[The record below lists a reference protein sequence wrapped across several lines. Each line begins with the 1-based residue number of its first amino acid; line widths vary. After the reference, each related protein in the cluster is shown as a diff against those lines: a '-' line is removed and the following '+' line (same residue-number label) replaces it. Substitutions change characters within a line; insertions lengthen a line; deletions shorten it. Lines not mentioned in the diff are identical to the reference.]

1 MNAASFGLVATLLST
16 PCFADWMLQADQ
28 SHIYFSSVKKDTV
41 AETHQFKTLQGS
53 VAADG
58 KFTVAADLASADTGI
73 AIRNERMAQFLFET
87 TKFTQATA
95 KGSIDLTAVDKLAP
109 GASQTLKVPVSF
121 ELHGKTISKE
131 THLTIIKLTNKSV
144 AVVTP
149 SPIMLNAVDFDLTAG
164 IEKLKELATLSSI
177 SPMVPVTLDLRFVN
191 QGASK
196 NK

>member
-1 MNAASFGLVATLLST
+1 MNVASFSLLAALLST

-28 SHIYFSSVKKDTV
+28 SHIYFSSVKKDSV

-58 KFTVAADLASADTGI
+58 KFTVAVDLASAETGI

-95 KGSIDLTAVDKLAP
+95 KGAIDLAAVDKLAP
-109 GASQTLKVPVSF
+109 GSSQTIKVPVSF
-121 ELHGKTISKE
+121 DIHGKTVSKD
-131 THLTIIKLTNKSV
+131 TNLTIIKLTNKSV

-149 SPIMLNAVDFDLTAG
+149 SPIMLNAAEFDLTAG
-164 IEKLKELATLSSI
+164 IDKLKELATLPSI
-177 SPMVPVTLDLRFVN
+177 SPIVPVTLDLRFVS
-191 QGASK
+191 QTTAKSK
-196 NK
+196 